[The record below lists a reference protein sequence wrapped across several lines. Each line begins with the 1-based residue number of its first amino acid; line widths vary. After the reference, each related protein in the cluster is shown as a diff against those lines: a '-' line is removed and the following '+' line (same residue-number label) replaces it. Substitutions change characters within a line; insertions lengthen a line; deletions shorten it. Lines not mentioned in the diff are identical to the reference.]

1 MHIHDGQNSK
11 IGSLFKHEELLLLMP
26 IKSPK
31 MRQIDYMHM
40 LEYETEPFCIPSN
53 WLIEPSAKCYNIK
66 ILVRYLSNREQGS
79 SQVSFLSLSI
89 IFSKVFN
96 LLNPDSFASKVNVLF
111 IFRISSRPRT

>member
-1 MHIHDGQNSK
+1 MVSCSGLVYDTVMSV
-11 IGSLFKHEELLLLMP
+11 ELA
-26 IKSPK
+26 
-31 MRQIDYMHM
+31 
-40 LEYETEPFCIPSN
+40 YETEPFCIPSN